1 MSEKAGMVVHVLLG
15 PPGSGKGTQAKRLV
29 ENFSLVHL
37 STGDIL
43 RDAVSKGTE
52 IGLRAKAIMAAGKL
66 VDDDTVNGLVFARLQ
81 DENRNVLFDGYPRT
95 LQQAEALAD
104 FLSAQSIRLGL
115 VVDIEVPEEAL
126 EDRVVKRR
134 VCSNNACGAI
144 YHLDRK
150 PSKVESVCD
159 LCGSS
164 LKHRADDTA
173 EAFKSRM
180 KEFYSTFKPLQAFY
194 SGKSSYR
201 LVDGTGM
208 PDDVF
213 ATVVKIFQKF
223 EDTEERA

>member
-1 MSEKAGMVVHVLLG
+1 MIVHILLG

-29 ENFSLVHL
+29 DKFSLVHL

-43 RDAVSKGTE
+43 RDAVSKETE

-104 FLSAQSIRLGL
+104 FLSAQGIGLGL

-150 PSKVESVCD
+150 PSKVEGVCD

-180 KEFYSTFKPLQAFY
+180 KEFYATFKPLQAYY

-208 PDDVF
+208 PDDVY
-213 ATVVKIFQKF
+213 ATVVKIF
-223 EDTEERA
+223 EEHA

>member
-1 MSEKAGMVVHVLLG
+1 MNAKPGMKVHVLLG

-104 FLSAQSIRLGL
+104 FLSAQGIGLGL

-150 PSKVESVCD
+150 PSKVEGVCD

-180 KEFYSTFKPLQAFY
+180 KEFYATFKPLQAYY

-208 PDDVF
+208 PDDVY
-213 ATVVKIFQKF
+213 ATVVKIF
-223 EDTEERA
+223 EEHA